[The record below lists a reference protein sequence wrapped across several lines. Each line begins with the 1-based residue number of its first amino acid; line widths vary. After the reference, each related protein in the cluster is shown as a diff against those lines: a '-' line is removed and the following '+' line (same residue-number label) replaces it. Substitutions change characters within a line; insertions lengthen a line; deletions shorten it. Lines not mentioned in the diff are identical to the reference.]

1 MVGGGSRIPR
11 FIETVENVFKM
22 AASRTTNSSE
32 NIAEGTTLAA
42 VQFSN
47 LFRLHSFKILNRSAH
62 KIRVSWK

>member
-42 VQFSN
+42 V
-47 LFRLHSFKILNRSAH
+47 
-62 KIRVSWK
+62 